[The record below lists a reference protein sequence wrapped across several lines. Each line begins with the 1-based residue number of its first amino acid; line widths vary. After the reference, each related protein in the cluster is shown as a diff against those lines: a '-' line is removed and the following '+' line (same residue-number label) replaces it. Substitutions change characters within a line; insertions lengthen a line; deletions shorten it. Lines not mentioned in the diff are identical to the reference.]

1 MAEGFDGGRLAE
13 ELRMLMSEAEAL
25 LRTSTGTA
33 NAAEEERAAAT
44 LADLKA
50 RLGGLESQLK
60 GRARDVD
67 SYVRDNPW
75 QAVAIAGGVALLLGL
90 IMSRR
95 G

>member
-13 ELRMLMSEAEAL
+13 ELRMLVSEAEAL

-33 NAAEEERAAAT
+33 SAAEEERAAAT

-75 QAVAIAGGVALLLGL
+75 QAVAVVGGVALLLGL
-90 IMSRR
+90 IMGRR
-95 G
+95 

>member
-67 SYVRDNPW
+67 NYVRDNPW
-75 QAVAIAGGVALLLGL
+75 QAVAVVGGVALLLGL
-90 IMSRR
+90 IMGRR
-95 G
+95 